1 MPSHPNACARQN
13 ISMAFYEERWYQA
26 RATAYGTD
34 PATHVYRRPI
44 QRAVLSVG
52 LLGERVPQ
60 ARVHVSHHH
69 ARRIQILE
77 EQEDEHELIEDIDP
91 QHRAPERRMRPDEGP
106 IAKLDHCTLG
116 IRRLSAR
123 ARRRGVLEKT
133 RKDAIA
139 AYTPL

>member
-1 MPSHPNACARQN
+1 MQRFLLNLRQVVHSAGETTADARDISLSSMSFQTPSDYLGNIGEPLDHGQWGYQIQDESASN
-13 ISMAFYEERWYQA
+13 ISDEA
-26 RATAYGTD
+26 G
-34 PATHVYRRPI
+34 
-44 QRAVLSVG
+44 
-52 LLGERVPQ
+52 
-60 ARVHVSHHH
+60 
-69 ARRIQILE
+69 

-123 ARRRGVLEKT
+123 ARRRRVLEKT